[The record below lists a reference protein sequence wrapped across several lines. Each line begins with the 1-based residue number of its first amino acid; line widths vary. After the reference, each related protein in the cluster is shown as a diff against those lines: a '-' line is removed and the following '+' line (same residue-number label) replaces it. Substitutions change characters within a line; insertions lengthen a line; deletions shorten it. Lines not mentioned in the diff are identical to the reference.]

1 MRLAKTILLGTASV
15 AIIVGVIAGADVI
28 GHAQPPAQVAD
39 ASKSSSAAA
48 AAPKAQEQV
57 VQNKQGSAA
66 PAAAP
71 TVFEDHAKQ
80 AKIGACGNVFAALG
94 RGVAADAS
102 YSAQSQWNTSA
113 ADAHSI
119 EAIVALNGSPSTQG
133 LPAAGVVFASP
144 VGRSCEGTLVRVTPV
159 KASCQA
165 VGTELVNQKGQ
176 TGAIGELPL
185 VTMPNGAQVMLVPL
199 DDNCVAV
206 TSLRAAG

>member
-1 MRLAKTILLGTASV
+1 MRVAKTLLLGAASAV
-15 AIIVGVIAGADVI
+15 VIAGAIVAFDLI
-28 GHAQPPAQVAD
+28 GFAQLPAQAAD
-39 ASKSSSAAA
+39 ARKPAAE
-48 AAPKAQEQV
+48 APKAQEPAAQAQQPAAAQQV
-57 VQNKQGSAA
+57 
-66 PAAAP
+66 AAAP
-71 TVFEDHAKQ
+71 TIFEEHARQ

-94 RGVAADAS
+94 RGVAADANFTVKT
-102 YSAQSQWNTSA
+102 QWNNKA
-113 ADAHSI
+113 ADAHAVESL
-119 EAIVALNGSPSTQG
+119 VALSGDPSTQG
-133 LPAAGVVFASP
+133 QAAAGVVFTAP

-176 TGAIGELPL
+176 TGTIGELPL